1 MATKKRALGKGL
13 EALLGGSPDLNAL
26 EQPLQS
32 APAKTP
38 ESAEMPAAA
47 TETADGESLRD
58 ISVDLITRCAF
69 QPRRH
74 FDEAALRELADS
86 IVSQGLIQPIVVR
99 PKGDGFE
106 LVAGE
111 RRWRAMQLAKRHT
124 IKAIVRD
131 LDDKAAAAHAL
142 IENIQRKDLNPIE
155 EASALNR
162 LLDEFTMT
170 HAQVAESVGRSR
182 ASVTNL
188 LRLLELRTEVKELLE
203 QGGLSMGHAR
213 ALIPLEGSE
222 QLVVAQQ
229 VLRDDLSV
237 RATEALVKQRLKG
250 EDSRPKSDTI
260 EDPNIRELADN
271 LSQRLG
277 AKVSIKQGQKGKGQ
291 VVIAYDSLIQLD
303 GILGH
308 IN

>member
-26 EQPLQS
+26 EQPYQPVVQPVAVTE
-32 APAKTP
+32 APT
-38 ESAEMPAAA
+38 
-47 TETADGESLRD
+47 DGESLRD
-58 ISVDLITRCAF
+58 IPVDLISRCAF

-74 FDEAALRELADS
+74 FDEAALQELADS
-86 IVSQGLIQPIVVR
+86 IKYQGLIQPIVVR
-99 PKGDGFE
+99 PKGDGYE

-111 RRWRAMQLAKRHT
+111 RRWRAMQMAKLHS

-131 LDDKAAAAHAL
+131 LDDASAAAHAL

-155 EASALNR
+155 EAMAFSR
-162 LLDEFTMT
+162 LLEEFGLT
-170 HAQVAESVGRSR
+170 HSQVADNVGRSR
-182 ASVTNL
+182 AAVTNL
-188 LRLLELRTEVKELLE
+188 LRLLDLRDEVKTMLE
-203 QGGLSMGHAR
+203 QGELSMGHAR
-213 ALIPLEGSE
+213 ALIPLDNAD
-222 QLVVAQQ
+222 QLAVALVV
-229 VLRDDLSV
+229 VKEELSV
-237 RATEALVKQRLKG
+237 RATESLVKQRLT
-250 EDSRPKSDTI
+250 SDVEKPASLPA
-260 EDPNIRELADN
+260 EDPNIRNLADN

>member
-26 EQPLQS
+26 EQPYQPVVQPAVAS
-32 APAKTP
+32 EAPP
-38 ESAEMPAAA
+38 
-47 TETADGESLRD
+47 DGEGLRD
-58 ISVDLITRCAF
+58 IPVDLISRCAF

-74 FDEAALRELADS
+74 FDEAALQELADS
-86 IVSQGLIQPIVVR
+86 IKSQGLIQPIVVR
-99 PKGDGFE
+99 PKGDGYE

-111 RRWRAMQLAKRHT
+111 RRWRAMQMAKLHS

-131 LDDKAAAAHAL
+131 LDDASAAAQAL

-155 EASALNR
+155 EAMAFNR
-162 LLDEFTMT
+162 LLEEFGLT
-170 HAQVAESVGRSR
+170 HAQVAEKVGRSR
-182 ASVTNL
+182 AAVTNL
-188 LRLLELRTEVKELLE
+188 LRLLDLREEVKNMLE
-203 QGGLSMGHAR
+203 QGELSMGHAR
-213 ALIPLEGSE
+213 ALIPLDNAD
-222 QLVVAQQ
+222 QLAVALVVVKEQ
-229 VLRDDLSV
+229 LSV
-237 RATEALVKQRLKG
+237 RATESLVKQRLT
-250 EDSRPKSDTI
+250 SDVEKPINSTA
-260 EDPNIRELADN
+260 EDPNIRNLADN

>member
-250 EDSRPKSDTI
+250 EDSRPKSDAI

>member
-26 EQPLQS
+26 EQPYQP
-32 APAKTP
+32 PAQPIAASETP
-38 ESAEMPAAA
+38 NS
-47 TETADGESLRD
+47 GEGLRD
-58 ISVDLITRCAF
+58 IPVDLISRCAF
-69 QPRRH
+69 QPRRR

-86 IVSQGLIQPIVVR
+86 IESQGLIQPIVVR
-99 PKGDGFE
+99 PKGDGYE

-111 RRWRAMQLAKRHT
+111 RRWRAMQMAKLHT

-131 LDDKAAAAHAL
+131 LDDASAAAQAL

-155 EASALNR
+155 EAMAFNR
-162 LLDEFTMT
+162 LLEEFGLT
-170 HAQVAESVGRSR
+170 HAQVAEQVGRSR
-182 ASVTNL
+182 AAVTNL
-188 LRLLELRTEVKELLE
+188 LRLLDLREEVKNMLE
-203 QGGLSMGHAR
+203 HGELSMGHAR
-213 ALIPLEGSE
+213 ALIPLDSADQLAIAMVVVKE
-222 QLVVAQQ
+222 Q
-229 VLRDDLSV
+229 LSV
-237 RATEALVKQRLKG
+237 RATESLVKQRLT
-250 EDSRPKSDTI
+250 SDVEKPENSPA
-260 EDPNIRELADN
+260 EDPNIRNLADN

>member
-26 EQPLQS
+26 EQPYQPVVQPVAVTE
-32 APAKTP
+32 APT
-38 ESAEMPAAA
+38 
-47 TETADGESLRD
+47 DGESLRD
-58 ISVDLITRCAF
+58 IPVDLISRCAF

-74 FDEAALRELADS
+74 FDEAALQELADS
-86 IVSQGLIQPIVVR
+86 IKSQGLIQPIVVR
-99 PKGDGFE
+99 PKGDGYE

-111 RRWRAMQLAKRHT
+111 RRWRAMQMAKLHS

-131 LDDKAAAAHAL
+131 LDDASAAAHAL

-155 EASALNR
+155 EAMAFSR
-162 LLDEFTMT
+162 LLEEFGLT
-170 HAQVAESVGRSR
+170 HSQVADNVGRSR
-182 ASVTNL
+182 AAVTNL
-188 LRLLELRTEVKELLE
+188 LRLLDLRDEVKTMLE
-203 QGGLSMGHAR
+203 QGELSMGHAR
-213 ALIPLEGSE
+213 ALIPLDNAD
-222 QLVVAQQ
+222 QLAVALVV
-229 VLRDDLSV
+229 VKEELSV
-237 RATEALVKQRLKG
+237 RATESLVKQRLT
-250 EDSRPKSDTI
+250 SDVEKPASLPA
-260 EDPNIRELADN
+260 EDPNIRNLADN

>member
-26 EQPLQS
+26 DQPYQPL
-32 APAKTP
+32 APAVVASEAP
-38 ESAEMPAAA
+38 
-47 TETADGESLRD
+47 ADGESLRD
-58 ISVDLITRCAF
+58 IPVDLISRCAF

-74 FDEAALRELADS
+74 FDEAALQELADS
-86 IVSQGLIQPIVVR
+86 IKSQGLIQPIVVR
-99 PKGDGFE
+99 RKGDGYE

-111 RRWRAMQLAKRHT
+111 RRWRAMQIAKLHS

-131 LDDKAAAAHAL
+131 LDDASAAAHAL

-155 EASALNR
+155 EAMAFNR
-162 LLDEFTMT
+162 LLEEFGLT
-170 HAQVAESVGRSR
+170 HAQVAENVGRSR
-182 ASVTNL
+182 AAVTNL
-188 LRLLELRTEVKELLE
+188 LRLLDLREEVKSMLELGE
-203 QGGLSMGHAR
+203 LSMGHAR
-213 ALIPLEGSE
+213 ALIPLDNTD
-222 QLVVAQQ
+222 QLAVALIVVKEE
-229 VLRDDLSV
+229 LSV
-237 RATEALVKQRLKG
+237 RATESLVKQRLT
-250 EDSRPKSDTI
+250 SDI
-260 EDPNIRELADN
+260 EKPASSPAEDPNIRNLADN